1 MLIGISLQLEAIVD
15 GVLTY
20 GNAIHINDLF
30 ISLVRGEDEKPE
42 SILYS
47 DTGFEFYTL
56 SFLMGK
62 KPIGDKLEI
71 KEGEGY
77 RIKFTFMQDELF
89 KRFYNAVITYYRAE
103 RTISI
108 ADMEFT
114 IKKIRIDKVFDFET
128 ILNAGRVN
136 NGEFRLI
143 FLSPTNFKLN
153 GHYHMLPDIQCVL
166 KSYANK
172 WNFLCPRGLEVTEDR
187 LENIS
192 SACFADKYRLNIEFF
207 CIEDT
212 RIAGFKGQCHYK
224 VKEEMEE
231 EGIDTLS
238 MLLNF
243 SIFGGTGYKTALG
256 MGQTMVRYR

>member
-1 MLIGISLQLEAIVD
+1 LLIGISLQLEAIAN

-20 GNAIHINDLF
+20 GNAVHINDLF
-30 ISLVRGEDEKPE
+30 ISLIIGEDEEAE

-47 DTGFEFYTL
+47 ETGFEFYTL

-62 KPIGDKLEI
+62 KPISGKLEI
-71 KEGEGY
+71 KEGEEY
-77 RIKFTFMQDELF
+77 RVKFTFMNDKLF
-89 KRFYNAVITYYRAE
+89 RSFYNAVIGYYRTG

-108 ADMEFT
+108 ADTEFA

-153 GHYHMLPDIQCVL
+153 GRYHMLPDIQYVL

-172 WNFLCPRGLEVTEDR
+172 WNFLCPQGLEVTENR
-187 LENIS
+187 LEEIA

-207 CIEDT
+207 SIEDI

-224 VKEEMEE
+224 VKDEMEE

-243 SIFGGTGYKTALG
+243 SIFCGTGYKTALG
-256 MGQTMVRYR
+256 MGRTMVRYR